1 MLGLII
7 LVTCIAVSLYVGYL
21 TLASKVGS
29 ATNRLF
35 AAFVVVTALWLITNY
50 LADPNQIPT
59 IFWLRVSMLFA
70 AAQSYFLFLFVSTF
84 PGNEI
89 VLNKKF
95 LWPLT
100 ALAVVTFSLCVS
112 PYVFSDYIDGNPVAG
127 PAVPVFGFFAVG
139 LLIASIVLLLK
150 KTLAARGNARVQT
163 RNITIGVIVT
173 FGYIV
178 IANFLLVTLFKD
190 TRWIQ
195 FSPFATLFLFGIISY
210 TILTQQLFDVRLII
224 KRTLI
229 FTLLLLFIFAV
240 YGVVLLV
247 FVRGF
252 SDFYGSYSTLI
263 SFIEIVV
270 IGLTF
275 NGFREWA
282 ERRADL
288 WLFRDQR
295 EREEL
300 IHSLNEQLNQALDL
314 HTALD
319 TIANHA
325 SRSLRSELKRMVA
338 YIFQTTNELTEQQDI
353 ELKELYYQGYPNAAG
368 VALDKQDGFI
378 SYFSKHQSSIFVDDL
393 LHEVEQEKV
402 LIATNNLPQHGR
414 SEFIR
419 QHALKNAVYSKLS
432 SLHASVAMPLYI
444 KNNLI
449 GLIVLSTGSG
459 RIDLSRES
467 LEFLNQVSAQSVAG
481 IQNANLYQV
490 DQLKTE
496 FVSIASHELRT
507 PLTAIRGYLS
517 MIVDEKIAG
526 QELSAE
532 KQEYLTRVFSI
543 AKQLASLVND
553 LLTVSR
559 IESGKMEIKPEPMQV
574 LDVVRDCL
582 TAQQRAAAAVDVTL
596 HLVEPRHAL
605 PQVLI
610 DASGCKEVI
619 SNLLAN
625 AVSYNKK
632 HGTVTVSFK
641 HWQKEREVE
650 ITITDTGI
658 GMSKEKMRHL
668 FERFYR
674 VETPETTGI
683 SGTGLGLYIC
693 KLVMEK
699 MGGTI
704 TAESTEKRGSTF
716 RVYVPVVSRD

>member
-1 MLGLII
+1 MLEFAI
-7 LVTCIAVSLYVGYL
+7 LTICIAVSLYVGVL
-21 TLASKVGS
+21 TVLARPDSH
-29 ATNRLF
+29 TNRIF
-35 AAFVVVTALWLITNY
+35 AVFVITTVLWLAMNY
-50 LADPNQIPT
+50 ISSQTLEIV
-59 IFWLRVSMLFA
+59 WLRLVMFFA
-70 AAQSYFLFLFVSTF
+70 AAQVSSLFLFVHTF
-84 PGNEI
+84 PSRKVILKPKQLTLFYIIGAAVHLLTLTPLVYDRFENGQAI
-89 VLNKKF
+89 VGYGIPF
-95 LWPLT
+95 FGIY
-100 ALAVVTFSLCVS
+100 AL
-112 PYVFSDYIDGNPVAG
+112 
-127 PAVPVFGFFAVG
+127 G
-139 LLIASIVLLLK
+139 LLAAIVYLLIR
-150 KTLAARGNARVQT
+150 KTLASRGVIRSQM
-163 RNITIGVIVT
+163 RNISLGIIST
-173 FGYIV
+173 FSF
-178 IANFLLVTLFKD
+178 IAISNFVLVAFFRNTSFVA
-190 TRWIQ
+190 
-195 FSPFATLFLFGIISY
+195 FAPLAALFLFGIISY
-210 TILTQQLFDVRLII
+210 KILTQQLFDVRLII

-240 YGVVLLV
+240 YGAVLLV

-481 IQNANLYQV
+481 IQKANLYQV